1 MGTYSTSPTVY
12 WTASLFCELRE
23 RISLAA
29 FFSVEAD
36 QPVGMV
42 AALWPKFFG
51 SVPDGAVVAASWPEF
66 LVVVKYVAG

>member
-1 MGTYSTSPTVY
+1 MN
-12 WTASLFCELRE
+12 
-23 RISLAA
+23 SLAA

-42 AALWPKFFG
+42 AASWPKFFG

-66 LVVVKYVAG
+66 LVVVKYVAGWV